1 MAGVFLHSR
10 HGSGGEQGRNRLAG
24 WWGHTAHD
32 RFAMRTSFSPSPG
45 AQGFQLSNPCVLAM
59 AALKASCDEFE
70 DAGGMGVLRER
81 SLVLTGYLELALEAS
96 GLLGNVLG
104 TGGGWKILTP
114 RDPSQR
120 GAQLSLSYDHDSS
133 LGPGRLS
140 LRDIYKKLS
149 REGVIV
155 DIREVSDGAFF
166 TERFFLYTR
175 NNTSPPASPIFA
187 SHLKFTPFLPL
198 IFFFY

>member
-1 MAGVFLHSR
+1 
-10 HGSGGEQGRNRLAG
+10 
-24 WWGHTAHD
+24 
-32 RFAMRTSFSPSPG
+32 
-45 AQGFQLSNPCVLAM
+45 M

-104 TGGGWKILTP
+104 SGGGWKVLTP

-120 GAQLSLSYDHDSS
+120 GAQLSLSYDHDYS

-166 TERFFLYTR
+166 TERFFPLHAQQHFPARLANIRLTPQIHSISSPHFLLLLIINQPSVMRVAPAPLYNSAEDVLEFVR
-175 NNTSPPASPIFA
+175 I
-187 SHLKFTPFLPL
+187 LCKVLQEEC
-198 IFFFY
+198 